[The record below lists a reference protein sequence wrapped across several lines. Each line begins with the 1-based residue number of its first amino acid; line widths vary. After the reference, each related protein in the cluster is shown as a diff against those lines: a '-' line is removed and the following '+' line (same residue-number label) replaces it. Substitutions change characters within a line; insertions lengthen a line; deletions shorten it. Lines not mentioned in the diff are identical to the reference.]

1 MVRQDIKMD
10 TKLENLWKLH
20 ASAWASF
27 QRRADH
33 EFRFSVVVWTAVVA
47 SIGLE
52 LKMDFLL
59 RGWPLL
65 LAAFFLIFLVG
76 LHWWYESG
84 MRQSNDTDLKKCY
97 DLENTIMAIIGYS
110 WSKGL
115 QKNIDTHKEKCW
127 IKKNWSHVGHVG
139 ITVVLALV
147 VFSLLA
153 TKAPYPTQ
161 KAARLISSIRM

>member
-1 MVRQDIKMD
+1 MD
-10 TKLENLWKLH
+10 TKIENLWKLH
-20 ASAWASF
+20 A
-27 QRRADH
+27 QLGRV
-33 EFRFSVVVWTAVVA
+33 FSGEQIMNSGSLSPYGQQQSLPLVLNSRW
-47 SIGLE
+47 I
-52 LKMDFLL
+52 FFL